1 MCDGMVKPLDDP
13 LEAAA
18 MRAKL
23 KQQKMRKAK
32 AEREASK
39 KDGYISKSVMFK
51 DTENNDEENS
61 EDEEF
66 YDSDAMVYDSEE
78 EAEQEALHYKESQKY
93 FMNGKEAGFLE
104 KPEEGYIASVEAKK
118 NMKYRAAP
126 GVKFVEF
133 DEYGMNKAEG
143 LSQYIST
150 DNNIP
155 DVFIEAPPEMVAK
168 ALRP

>member
-1 MCDGMVKPLDDP
+1 MCDGMMKPLDDP

-23 KQQKMRKAK
+23 KQQKMRQAK

-51 DTENNDEENS
+51 DTEQENS

-78 EAEQEALHYKESQKY
+78 EAEQEALH
-93 FMNGKEAGFLE
+93 
-104 KPEEGYIASVEAKK
+104 
-118 NMKYRAAP
+118 
-126 GVKFVEF
+126 
-133 DEYGMNKAEG
+133 
-143 LSQYIST
+143 
-150 DNNIP
+150 
-155 DVFIEAPPEMVAK
+155 
-168 ALRP
+168 